1 MDYRVGEMKKA
12 KKKVKMIAKDLW
24 EGIKEGIK
32 MSLIILVLVLLVFY
46 YFTTLLP
53 LKDYPNL
60 LEFIALF
67 VVPFSVIFN
76 SLFNL
81 YLVEDLKSKR
91 KIRELKS
98 TILLELRY
106 ILISLIENFTR
117 FYEVY
122 FADLRFFKFDL
133 KWFYELTEKYRE
145 YFPDYLMNDIKIC
158 KFVYENLEKSK
169 QSKQEDIEKTIKFL
183 EEYIKEMQLRSL
195 DPTMVY
201 PTMED
206 VLNNLEKEKSKY
218 RENKL
223 SIKPIHMALLS
234 SILDNLSILDKNF
247 VKDIFYI
254 RYEIN
259 KLNNELEVLREL
271 SQTDPKLILSI
282 LKRTERIAIKI
293 DEVLEKEGTNL

>member
-1 MDYRVGEMKKA
+1 MDYRIGEMKKV
-12 KKKVKMIAKDLW
+12 KRKVEMMLKDLC
-24 EGIKEGIK
+24 EGINPLFLVIMLTSIVFSLPMIFDSPSLSKYIPISAIPISVFLSTFVAIYLKE
-32 MSLIILVLVLLVFY
+32 F
-46 YFTTLLP
+46 
-53 LKDYPNL
+53 
-60 LEFIALF
+60 E
-67 VVPFSVIFN
+67 
-76 SLFNL
+76 
-81 YLVEDLKSKR
+81 SKR
-91 KIRELKS
+91 EIRELKS

-133 KWFYELTEKYRE
+133 KWFYELTEKYGE
-145 YFPDYLMNDIKIC
+145 YFPDYLMNEIKIFM
-158 KFVYENLEKSK
+158 FVYENLEKSK

-218 RENKL
+218 KEDKL

-234 SILDNLSILDKNF
+234 SILDNLSILDKEF

-254 RYEIN
+254 QYEIN
-259 KLNNELEVLREL
+259 KLNNELEVLRE
-271 SQTDPKLILSI
+271 SFQTDPKLILSI

-293 DEVLEKEGTNL
+293 DEILEKEGTNL